1 MPRDPGAIT
10 LGTSKT
16 ARNSAKYNK
25 YALHIFT
32 STPRRVTAVTTVTAR
47 GDGKDSYGKK
57 KREKKRNDGLST
69 CAVVVT

>member
-32 STPRRVTAVTTVTAR
+32 STLRRVTAVTTVTAR
-47 GDGKDSYGKK
+47 RQK
-57 KREKKRNDGLST
+57 EF
-69 CAVVVT
+69 CAEG